1 MILAY
6 VGGYDPAYPRNS
18 VLRTGLS
25 RLGVTLHPLFVPRRA
40 GVIARGAALVA
51 AVARLDPAPDVV
63 LVAEFCHKDL
73 PAAWLAARRARAVL
87 AADPLISRV
96 DTMVGEWG
104 HYGPGSLD
112 AWACAKWDRVAFR
125 WPAVV
130 VADTEVHARR
140 FAGAAD
146 RIPFPVVY
154 VGADDAFFDL
164 PDVEPTPSPFTILYV
179 GGFLPL
185 HGMGTILGA
194 AESLLA
200 RGRDDLE
207 FELIG
212 DGIQHAAAR
221 VRAAERGLTNVRFV
235 GRRPIDELPA
245 RMFRAHVVLG
255 VFGEGGEAGRVIPNK
270 VSQGLAAGRCVVT
283 GDTEA
288 ARELLTNG
296 GDAVLVPPGDPEAL
310 ADALRMLADDAA
322 LRTRIAGAGRA
333 LARRALTPEAVA
345 RQLLVALGARKI
357 AQAQPALR
365 VARVAPQPT
374 LAPPVPISP
383 AGA

>member
-6 VGGYDPAYPRNS
+6 VGGYDPAYPRNA
-18 VLRTGLS
+18 VLRAGLL
-25 RLGVTLHPLFVPRRA
+25 RLGITLHPLFVSRRA
-40 GVIARGAALVA
+40 GLVPRGAAIIA
-51 AVARLDPAPDVV
+51 AVGRLDPAPDVV
-63 LVAEFCHKDL
+63 LVAEFCHKDV

-87 AADPLISRV
+87 AADPLISRA
-96 DTMVGEWG
+96 DTLGGEWG
-104 HYGPGSLD
+104 KYRPGSFD
-112 AWACAKWDRVAFR
+112 AWANRKWDRIAMR

-164 PDVEPTPSPFTILYV
+164 PDEEPATAPFTVLYA

-194 AESLLA
+194 AERLA
-200 RGRDDLE
+200 AAGSAIA
-207 FELIG
+207 FELVG
-212 DGIQHAAAR
+212 SGIQYDAAR
-221 VRAAERGLTNVRFV
+221 AHVAQKGLANVHFA
-235 GRRPIDELPA
+235 GQRPIEELPA
-245 RMFRAHVVLG
+245 RMFNAHVVLG
-255 VFGEGGEAGRVIPNK
+255 IVGETGEAMRVIPNK

-288 ARELLTNG
+288 VRELLTHG
-296 GDAVLVPPGDPEAL
+296 GDAVLVPPGDPDAL
-310 ADALRMLADDAA
+310 ADALRALEADAA
-322 LRTRIAGAGRA
+322 LRKRIAGAGRA
-333 LARRALTPEAVA
+333 LAQRALTPEAVA

-357 AQAQPALR
+357 AHAQPAARALR
-365 VARVAPQPT
+365 PAPAPA

>member
-6 VGGYDPAYPRNS
+6 VGGYDPAYPRNA
-18 VLRTGLS
+18 VLRAGLS
-25 RLGVTLHPLFVPRRA
+25 RLGITLHTLFVPRRA
-40 GVIARGAALVA
+40 GLLARGTALVA
-51 AVARLDPAPDVV
+51 AVGRLDPAPDVV
-63 LVAEFCHKDL
+63 LVAEFCHKDV

-87 AADPLISRV
+87 AADPLISRA
-96 DTMVGEWG
+96 DTLVGEWG
-104 HYGPGSLD
+104 RYRPGSVE
-112 AWACAKWDRVAFR
+112 AWTNRKWDRIAMR

-164 PDVEPTPSPFTILYV
+164 PDEEPATRPFTVLYA

-194 AESLLA
+194 AERLA
-200 RGRDDLE
+200 AAGNDVQ
-207 FELIG
+207 FELVG
-212 DGIQHAAAR
+212 SGIQYEASRAHAAAK
-221 VRAAERGLTNVRFV
+221 GLGNVHFT
-235 GRRPIDELPA
+235 GPRPIDELPA
-245 RMFRAHVVLG
+245 RMFNAHVVLG
-255 VFGEGGEAGRVIPNK
+255 IFGETGEAARVIPNK

-288 ARELLTNG
+288 ARELLTPG
-296 GDAVLVPPGDPEAL
+296 GDAVLVRPGDADAL
-310 ADALRMLADDAA
+310 ADALRVLASDAQT
-322 LRTRIAGAGRA
+322 RQRIAGAGRA

-357 AQAQPALR
+357 AQAQPA
-365 VARVAPQPT
+365 ARVLKTAPAPA
-374 LAPPVPISP
+374 LAPPVPIAP

>member
-6 VGGYDPAYPRNS
+6 VGGYDPAYPRNA
-18 VLRTGLS
+18 VLRTGLR
-25 RLGVTLHPLFVPRRA
+25 RLGITLYPLFVPRRA
-40 GVIARGAALVA
+40 GMAVRGAALIS
-51 AVARLDPAPDVV
+51 AVGRLDPAPDVV
-63 LVAEFCHKDL
+63 LVAEFCHKDV
-73 PAAWLAARRARAVL
+73 PAAWVAARRARAVL
-87 AADPLISRV
+87 AADPLISRT
-96 DTMVGEWG
+96 DTLVGEWG
-104 HYGPGSLD
+104 HYRPGSID
-112 AWACAKWDRVAFR
+112 AWMCAKWDKVAFR

-164 PDVEPTPSPFTILYV
+164 PDVEPAPGPLRVLYV

-194 AESLLA
+194 AERLLA
-200 RGRDDLE
+200 MGRGDIV
-207 FELIG
+207 FELVG
-212 DGIQHAAAR
+212 NGIRYVSARAR
-221 VRAAERGLTNVRFV
+221 VAEKGLTNVTFE
-235 GRRPIDELPA
+235 GRRPIEELPE

-255 VFGEGGEAGRVIPNK
+255 AFAEGGEAARVIPNK

-283 GDTEA
+283 ADSEA
-288 ARELLTNG
+288 VRELLTGG
-296 GDAVLVPPGDPEAL
+296 GDAVLVPPEDPDGL
-310 ADALRMLADDAA
+310 ADALRILADDAA

-357 AQAQPALR
+357 AQSQPAAR
-365 VARVAPQPT
+365 TARVPAPAT

>member
-6 VGGYDPAYPRNS
+6 VGGYDPAYPRNA
-18 VLRTGLS
+18 VLRAGLR

-40 GVIARGAALVA
+40 GVVARAAAIVA

-63 LVAEFCHKDL
+63 LVAEFCHKDV

-104 HYGPGSLD
+104 LYRPGSLD
-112 AWACAKWDRVAFR
+112 AWGCAKWDNVAFR

-146 RIPFPVVY
+146 RPPFPVVY

-164 PDVEPTPSPFTILYV
+164 PDVEPPAAGPFTVLYA

-185 HGMGTILGA
+185 HGMATIVGA
-194 AESLLA
+194 AEFLA
-200 RGRDDLE
+200 RAGRGDIMFDLV
-207 FELIG
+207 G
-212 DGIQHAAAR
+212 DGIQHKP
-221 VRAAERGLTNVRFV
+221 VRARCAELGLTNVRFS
-235 GRRPIDELPA
+235 GRRPIDELPE

-255 VFGEGGEAGRVIPNK
+255 VFGEAGEAGRVIPNK

-288 ARELLTNG
+288 ARELLAHGATS
-296 GDAVLVPPGDPEAL
+296 VLVPPGDAPAL
-310 ADALRMLADDAA
+310 ADALRSLADDAA
-322 LRTRIAGAGRA
+322 LRARIAGAGRA

-357 AQAQPALR
+357 AQAQPA
-365 VARVAPQPT
+365 ARAMRAHAALGVPDAPI
-374 LAPPVPISP
+374 AP